1 MKIEK
6 ITTVPKTILSLV
18 LLITCITVNAQIK
31 YDSKGNL
38 TIGVL
43 SPYKFYSQTILSNGV
58 YLTGP
63 GSNFFQIDVTPA
75 ATRLASHLDQVVF
88 YNTQTNAF
96 NSIQVKNVYNYSD
109 ARAKTN
115 IQSLSQSLSII
126 NQLRPVSYNFTD
138 NSDNTK
144 FRKGGDGKEIGLL
157 AQEVEKIFP
166 NAVLTDPDGNKL
178 INYTH
183 LIAVLIDAVKDL
195 STQVSALE
203 AKQ

>member
-1 MKIEK
+1 MKTK
-6 ITTVPKTILSLV
+6 TTTISTAILALA
-18 LLITCITVNAQIK
+18 LLTICTMVNAQIK

-38 TIGVL
+38 TIGDL
-43 SPYKFYSQTILSNGV
+43 TPYKFYSQTILSNGV

-75 ATRLASHLDQVVF
+75 ATRLASHFDQVVF
-88 YNTQTNAF
+88 YNSQTSTF

-109 ARAKTN
+109 ARAKN
-115 IQSLSQSLSII
+115 SIQSLSKSLSII
-126 NQLRPVSYNFTD
+126 KQLRPVSSNFTD

-157 AQEVEKIFP
+157 AQEVEKVLP
-166 NAVLTDPDGNKL
+166 NIVLTDPDGNKL
-178 INYTH
+178 INYTS

-195 STQVSALE
+195 NEKVSALE
-203 AKQ
+203 AQQ

>member
-1 MKIEK
+1 MKTK
-6 ITTVPKTILSLV
+6 TTTISKTILALA
-18 LLITCITVNAQIK
+18 LLIICTMVNAQIK

-38 TIGVL
+38 TIGDL
-43 SPYKFYSQTILSNGV
+43 TQYKYYSQTILSNGV

-63 GSNFFQIDVTPA
+63 SSNFFQIDVTPA

-88 YNTQTNAF
+88 YNSQTSTF

-109 ARAKTN
+109 ARAKN
-115 IQSLSQSLSII
+115 SIQSLSQSLSII
-126 NQLRPVSYNFTD
+126 KQLRPVSYNFTD

-157 AQEVEKIFP
+157 AQEVEQVLP
-166 NAVLTDPDGNKL
+166 NIVLTDPDGNKL
-178 INYTH
+178 INYTS

-195 STQVSALE
+195 NEKVAALE
-203 AKQ
+203 AQQ